1 MTISTSFQTSLFYR
15 GTLHRKRRRLED
27 YQESQTVNTMAD
39 MIGRGKI
46 SVEGAAGLARSIC
59 KDHDIPHEALTAFAS
74 LGAEGAHPGN
84 SERDLHRWLNNLW
97 GFKLQTYTV
106 HIDLHV
112 TGHLKTFPNF
122 CLLKPFK
129 LFNTSEGAQVFKCLT
144 FESNVLTKS
153 QNNSPRCFPR
163 PASWPQVGG
172 KVPRS
177 VPVQILLPHEILH
190 CISECGSS
198 FLFDSVMLGHMDD
211 ASRVEFW
218 EHVSKLPPWKDHP
231 ALNDNKPWEKLVGM
245 TLHADGAAFHRDD
258 EYFVYSIT
266 SVFGSMYGFN
276 KDVLL
281 TKIPL
286 CVIPERQL
294 KGKKVAHL
302 YWHGFTNENNSLCYL
317 SPFLSC
323 LCPSSSEVRADANKI
338 VADVISWSMKIST
351 SGIGP
356 ATGFYNEVFQESTYR
371 AKLCGAKLAKG
382 WRPHSYERDHLFK
395 FWGVP
400 SEYLV

>member
-1 MTISTSFQTSLFYR
+1 
-15 GTLHRKRRRLED
+15 
-27 YQESQTVNTMAD
+27 
-39 MIGRGKI
+39 
-46 SVEGAAGLARSIC
+46 
-59 KDHDIPHEALTAFAS
+59 
-74 LGAEGAHPGN
+74 
-84 SERDLHRWLNNLW
+84 
-97 GFKLQTYTV
+97 
-106 HIDLHV
+106 
-112 TGHLKTFPNF
+112 
-122 CLLKPFK
+122 
-129 LFNTSEGAQVFKCLT
+129 
-144 FESNVLTKS
+144 
-153 QNNSPRCFPR
+153 
-163 PASWPQVGG
+163 
-172 KVPRS
+172 
-177 VPVQILLPHEILH
+177 
-190 CISECGSS
+190 
-198 FLFDSVMLGHMDD
+198 MDD

-231 ALNDNKPWEKLVGM
+231 ALNDNSIPWDKLVGM
-245 TLHADGAAFHRDD
+245 TIHADGAAFHRDD

-294 KGKKVAHL
+294 KGKQVAYL
-302 YWHGFTNENNSLCYL
+302 LAWFYRFYSFTNENNSLCYF

-323 LCPSSSEVRADANKI
+323 SCPSSSEVRAEANRI

-356 ATGFYNEVFQESTYR
+356 PTGFYNEVFKESTYR

-382 WRPHSYERDHLFK
+382 WRPHSYERVHLLK

-400 SEYLV
+400 WKY